1 MSVARYFYLCDRFL
15 KSDSDV
21 SWFSRSPTGKSTSK
35 YRYEGQKIQR
45 IRASRLGSRFVARVF
60 AALIVARAALDK
72 LHTHQVRTSSAAPML
87 YYTETPVD
95 TSSTAHFRTFL
106 CGKAAATKGSKEKSR
121 EFSGSMASRAPA

>member
-1 MSVARYFYLCDRFL
+1 VGVENRR
-15 KSDSDV
+15 
-21 SWFSRSPTGKSTSK
+21 KSTT
-35 YRYEGQKIQR
+35 
-45 IRASRLGSRFVARVF
+45 LRFYNRKSNFEDTCTARVGLATPF
-60 AALIVARAALDK
+60 GASSSLSLIVARAALDK